1 MKSSFK
7 KAFFDTLPVL
17 AGFIVLGIAYGM
29 LFVEKGYQWYYAV
42 LSSLLIYAGSA
53 QFVAVSLLATN
64 INLINLFLIIFVI
77 NIRYIFYGISMLN
90 HYNKANKV
98 KSFLIFGL
106 TDETFALLVDSKQD
120 DKYMFF
126 VTLLN
131 YIYWALG
138 TFIGS
143 IIGSDVVFNTKG
155 LDFILTALFVTIFI
169 NQWRKSKN
177 RLPLLLG
184 FIISGVML
192 IIFKNYFIIPTLLV
206 LLVVVLLFK
215 NKLTEGSGDN

>member
-53 QFVAVSLLATN
+53 QFVAVSLLATD

-90 HYNKANKV
+90 RYNKANKV

-138 TFIGS
+138 TFVGS
-143 IIGSDVVFNTKG
+143 IIGSDVVFNTRG

-169 NQWRKSKN
+169 NQWRKAKN

-192 IIFKNYFIIPTLLV
+192 IIFKNYFIIPALLV

>member
-53 QFVAVSLLATN
+53 QFVAVSLLATD

-90 HYNKANKV
+90 RYNKANKV

-138 TFIGS
+138 TFVGS
-143 IIGSDVVFNTKG
+143 IIGSDVVFNTRG

-192 IIFKNYFIIPTLLV
+192 IIFKNYFIIPALLV

>member
-53 QFVAVSLLATN
+53 QFVAVSLLATD

-90 HYNKANKV
+90 RYNKANKV

-106 TDETFALLVDSKQD
+106 TDETFALLVDNKQD

-138 TFIGS
+138 TFVGS
-143 IIGSDVVFNTKG
+143 IIGSDVVFNTRG

-192 IIFKNYFIIPTLLV
+192 IIFKNYFIIPALLV

>member
-7 KAFFDTLPVL
+7 KAFFDTLPIL
-17 AGFIVLGIAYGM
+17 AGFLVLGIAYGI

-53 QFVAVSLLATN
+53 QFVVVSLLATD

-90 HYNKANKV
+90 RYNKVKNT

-143 IIGSDVVFNTKG
+143 IIGSDVVFNTRG

-169 NQWRKSKN
+169 NQWRKTKN

-184 FIISGVML
+184 LIVSVVMFVV
-192 IIFKNYFIIPTLLV
+192 FKNNFVIPTLLV
-206 LLVVVLLFK
+206 LLLIVLLFK
-215 NKLTEGSGDN
+215 NKLTKGRIDD

>member
-53 QFVAVSLLATN
+53 QFVAVSLLATD

-90 HYNKANKV
+90 RYNKANKV

-143 IIGSDVVFNTKG
+143 IIGSDVVFNTRG

-169 NQWRKSKN
+169 NQWRKAKN

-184 FIISGVML
+184 LIISGVML
-192 IIFKNYFIIPTLLV
+192 IIFKNYFIIPALLV

>member
-53 QFVAVSLLATN
+53 QFVAVSLLATD

-90 HYNKANKV
+90 RYNKANKV

-143 IIGSDVVFNTKG
+143 IIGSDVVFNTRG
-155 LDFILTALFVTIFI
+155 LDFILIALFVTIFI
-169 NQWRKSKN
+169 NQWRKAKN

-184 FIISGVML
+184 LIISGVML
-192 IIFKNYFIIPTLLV
+192 IIFKNYFIIPALLV

>member
-53 QFVAVSLLATN
+53 QFVAVSLLATD

-90 HYNKANKV
+90 RYNKANKV

-138 TFIGS
+138 TFVGS
-143 IIGSDVVFNTKG
+143 IIGSDVVFNTRG

-177 RLPLLLG
+177 RLPLFLG

-192 IIFKNYFIIPTLLV
+192 IIFKNYFIIPALLV

>member
-53 QFVAVSLLATN
+53 QFVAVSLLATD

-90 HYNKANKV
+90 RYNKANKV

-138 TFIGS
+138 TFVGS
-143 IIGSDVVFNTKG
+143 IIGSDVVFNTIG

-169 NQWRKSKN
+169 NQWRKAKN
-177 RLPLLLG
+177 RLPLFLG

-192 IIFKNYFIIPTLLV
+192 IIFKNYFILPALLV

>member
-53 QFVAVSLLATN
+53 QFVAVSLLATD

-90 HYNKANKV
+90 RYNKANKV

-138 TFIGS
+138 TFVGS
-143 IIGSDVVFNTKG
+143 IIGSDVVFNTRG
-155 LDFILTALFVTIFI
+155 LDFILIALFVTIFI
-169 NQWRKSKN
+169 NQWRKAKN

-184 FIISGVML
+184 LIISGVML
-192 IIFKNYFIIPTLLV
+192 IIFKNYFIIPALLV

>member
-138 TFIGS
+138 TFVGS

>member
-53 QFVAVSLLATN
+53 QFVAVSLLATD

-90 HYNKANKV
+90 RYNKANKV

-143 IIGSDVVFNTKG
+143 IIGSDVVFNTRG
-155 LDFILTALFVTIFI
+155 LDFILIALFVTIFI
-169 NQWRKSKN
+169 NQWRKAKN

-192 IIFKNYFIIPTLLV
+192 IIFKNYFIIPALLV

>member
-53 QFVAVSLLATN
+53 QFVAVSLLATD

-90 HYNKANKV
+90 RYNKANKV

-138 TFIGS
+138 TFVGS
-143 IIGSDVVFNTKG
+143 IIGSDVVFNTRG

-169 NQWRKSKN
+169 NQWRKAKN

-184 FIISGVML
+184 LIISGVML
-192 IIFKNYFIIPTLLV
+192 IIFKNYFIIPALLV

>member
-53 QFVAVSLLATN
+53 QFVAVSLLATD

-90 HYNKANKV
+90 RYNKANKV

-138 TFIGS
+138 TFVGS
-143 IIGSDVVFNTKG
+143 IIGSDVVFNTRG

-177 RLPLLLG
+177 RLPLFLG

-192 IIFKNYFIIPTLLV
+192 IIFKNYFILPALLV

>member
-7 KAFFDTLPVL
+7 KAFFDALPVL

-53 QFVAVSLLATN
+53 QFVAVSLLATD

-90 HYNKANKV
+90 RYNKANKV

-138 TFIGS
+138 TFVGS
-143 IIGSDVVFNTKG
+143 IISSDVVFNTRG

-169 NQWRKSKN
+169 NQWRKAKN

-192 IIFKNYFIIPTLLV
+192 IIFKNYFIIPALLV

>member
-17 AGFIVLGIAYGM
+17 AGFLVLGIAYGM

-53 QFVAVSLLATN
+53 QFVAVSLLATD

-169 NQWRKSKN
+169 NQWRKAKN

-184 FIISGVML
+184 LIISGVML
-192 IIFKNYFIIPTLLV
+192 IIFKNNFIIPALLV
-206 LLVVVLLFK
+206 LLVVVLLLK